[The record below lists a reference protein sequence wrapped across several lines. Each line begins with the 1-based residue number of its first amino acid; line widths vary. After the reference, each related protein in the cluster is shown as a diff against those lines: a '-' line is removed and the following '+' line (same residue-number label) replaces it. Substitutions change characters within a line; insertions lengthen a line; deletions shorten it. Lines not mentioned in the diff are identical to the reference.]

1 MVSDTS
7 PFEILL
13 LSPCLLPGETSFKER
28 KASVKV
34 EPQAGETILFF
45 HIDDQSNRGCNLR
58 QFLWRTQTGQRMC
71 DLMVFY
77 AKKSDKESDKKSEPV
92 ICFVELKD
100 NIGDLGHATE
110 QVINTY
116 NTFKR
121 HLQKNYT
128 AKAFIYACAG
138 SSPLE
143 HKKYQKKLLDEF
155 GEKNFDFNNRSN
167 DALGD
172 LLRGIAPKTGA
183 GKRKNKK

>member
-1 MVSDTS
+1 M
-7 PFEILL
+7 PFENLL
-13 LSPCLLPGETSFKER
+13 LSSCLLPGQTYFKES

-34 EPQAGETILFF
+34 EPLAGETILFF
-45 HIDDQSNRGCNLR
+45 NIDDQSNPGCKLR
-58 QFLWRTQTGQRMC
+58 QFFWGIEKGQKMC

-77 AKKSDKESDKKSEPV
+77 AKDSKRV

-116 NTFKR
+116 NTFKV
-121 HLQKNYT
+121 HLKKSYT

-138 SSPLE
+138 SLPYE
-143 HKKYQKKLLDEF
+143 HEEYQRELLKAF
-155 GEKNFDFNNRSN
+155 GKNNFDFNNRSN

-172 LLRGIAPKTGA
+172 LLRGNPPQIGG

>member
-1 MVSDTS
+1 M
-7 PFEILL
+7 PFENLL
-13 LSPCLLPGETSFKER
+13 LSSCLLPGQTYFKES

-34 EPQAGETILFF
+34 EPLAGETILFF
-45 HIDDQSNRGCNLR
+45 NIDDQSNPGCKLR
-58 QFLWRTQTGQRMC
+58 QILWGIEKGQKMC

-77 AKKSDKESDKKSEPV
+77 AKDSKRV

-116 NTFKR
+116 NTFKV
-121 HLQKNYT
+121 HLQKSYT
-128 AKAFIYACAG
+128 AKAFISACGG
-138 SSPLE
+138 SSPRE
-143 HKKYQKKLLDEF
+143 HEEYQRELLKEF
-155 GEKNFDFNNRSN
+155 GKNNFDVNNRSN

-172 LLRGIAPKTGA
+172 LLRGIAPKTGG

>member
-1 MVSDTS
+1 M
-7 PFEILL
+7 PFENLL
-13 LSPCLLPGETSFKER
+13 LSSCLLPGQTAFKES

-34 EPQAGETILFF
+34 QPLAGETILFF
-45 HIDDQSNRGCNLR
+45 NIDDKSNPGCKLR
-58 QFLWRTQTGQRMC
+58 QFLWGTEKGQKMC

-77 AKKSDKESDKKSEPV
+77 AKESERV

-100 NIGDLGHATE
+100 NMGDLGHGTE

-121 HLQKNYT
+121 HLQKSYT
-128 AKAFIYACAG
+128 AKAFISALAG
-138 SSPLE
+138 SLPYE
-143 HKKYQKKLLDEF
+143 HEKYQRNLLKEF
-155 GEKNFDFNNRSN
+155 GKNNFDFNNRSN

-172 LLRGIAPKTGA
+172 LLRGIPPKTGG

>member
-1 MVSDTS
+1 M
-7 PFEILL
+7 PFENLL
-13 LSPCLLPGETSFKER
+13 LSSCLLPGQTYFKES

-34 EPQAGETILFF
+34 EPLAGETILFF
-45 HIDDQSNRGCNLR
+45 NIDDQSNPGCKLR
-58 QFLWRTQTGQRMC
+58 QFLWGIEKGQKMC

-77 AKKSDKESDKKSEPV
+77 AKDSKRV

-116 NTFKR
+116 NTFKV
-121 HLQKNYT
+121 HLQKSYT
-128 AKAFIYACAG
+128 AKAFISACGG
-138 SSPLE
+138 SSPRE
-143 HKKYQKKLLDEF
+143 HEEYQRELLKEF
-155 GEKNFDFNNRSN
+155 GKNNFDVNNRSN

-172 LLRGIAPKTGA
+172 LLRGNSPIT

>member
-1 MVSDTS
+1 M

-13 LSPCLLPGETSFKER
+13 LSSCLLPGQTFFKES

-45 HIDDQSNRGCNLR
+45 NIDDKSNPGCKLR
-58 QFLWRTQTGQRMC
+58 QFLWGTATGQKMC
-71 DLMVFY
+71 DLIVFY
-77 AKKSDKESDKKSEPV
+77 AKDSARI

-100 NIGDLGHATE
+100 NISDLGHATE

-116 NTFKR
+116 NALK
-121 HLQKNYT
+121 LNLKKSYT
-128 AKAFIYACAG
+128 AKAFISANVG
-138 SSPLE
+138 SAPRE
-143 HKKYQKKLLDEF
+143 HQEYQKELFKVF
-155 GEKNFDFNNRSN
+155 GLNNFDFNSRSN

-172 LLRGIAPKTGA
+172 LLRGIAPKIGG

>member
-1 MVSDTS
+1 M
-7 PFEILL
+7 PFENLL
-13 LSPCLLPGETSFKER
+13 LSSCLLPGQTSFTEN

-34 EPQAGETILFF
+34 QPLAGETILFF
-45 HIDDQSNRGCNLR
+45 NIDDKSNPGCKLR
-58 QFLWRTQTGQRMC
+58 QFLWGMKKGEQMC
-71 DLMVFY
+71 DLIVFY
-77 AKKSDKESDKKSEPV
+77 AKERERV

-100 NIGDLGHATE
+100 NIGDLGHGTE

-116 NTFKR
+116 NTFKV
-121 HLQKNYT
+121 HLKKSYT

-138 SSPLE
+138 SLPYE
-143 HKKYQKKLLDEF
+143 HEEYQRELLKAF
-155 GEKNFDFNNRSN
+155 GKNNFDFNNRSN

>member
-1 MVSDTS
+1 MASDTFDTLL

-13 LSPCLLPGETSFKER
+13 LSPCLLPGQTSFKES

-45 HIDDQSNRGCNLR
+45 NIDDQSNPDCKLR
-58 QFLWRTQTGQRMC
+58 EFLWGKETGQQIC
-71 DLMVFY
+71 ALIVFY
-77 AKKSDKESDKKSEPV
+77 ATDSKRV

-100 NIGDLGHATE
+100 NISDLGHATK

-121 HLQKNYT
+121 HLHKSYT
-128 AKAFIYACAG
+128 AKAFIYAWTG
-138 SSPLE
+138 SSPNE
-143 HKKYQKKLLDEF
+143 KKEYQKKLFKEF
-155 GEKNFDFNNRSN
+155 GENNFDFNDRSN
-167 DALGD
+167 DALGN
-172 LLRGIAPKTGA
+172 LLRGSQPKPGG